1 MTAADAP
8 APPAAW
14 PPTAQRRGALAA
26 AVLLWLHVDF
36 YLDRRFHSLVID
48 VLGLSPWAQF
58 VAETAHFGCA
68 LLALPLLGP
77 GALRQVF
84 GSRPAPAAM
93 VAGMVA
99 ALVAAPMFWGY
110 AWLIAR
116 AGHAPSIGS
125 MTAFYWAEH
134 LRRILLGP
142 LAEELLC
149 RGLLWAAL
157 RRLASARVAIA
168 LTALVF
174 MLLHGPER
182 VRDFPCLFAFGLLM
196 GALRHRSGS
205 LSPTIL
211 AHSAT
216 NLGLMVFF
224 A

>member
-1 MTAADAP
+1 MTAADAT
-8 APPAAW
+8 APRAAW

-36 YLDRRFHSLVID
+36 YLDTRLQSLVID
-48 VLGLSPWAQF
+48 VLGVTPWTQF

-110 AWLIAR
+110 GLLLER
-116 AGHAPSIGS
+116 AGRAPSIGS
-125 MTAFYWAEH
+125 ITSYYCAEY
-134 LRRILLGP
+134 LRLILLGP

-157 RRLASARVAIA
+157 RRLASARVAIVV
-168 LTALVF
+168 TALVF
-174 MLLHGPER
+174 MLAHGPER
-182 VRDFPCLFAFGLLM
+182 VRDFPCLFAFGLMM
-196 GALRHRSGS
+196 GVLRHRSGS

-211 AHSAT
+211 AHSAS
-216 NLGLMVFF
+216 NLGLLAFF